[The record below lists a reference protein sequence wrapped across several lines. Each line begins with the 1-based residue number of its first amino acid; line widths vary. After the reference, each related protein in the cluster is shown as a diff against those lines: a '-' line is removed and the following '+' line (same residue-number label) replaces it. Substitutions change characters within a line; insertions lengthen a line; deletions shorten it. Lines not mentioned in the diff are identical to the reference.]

1 MAWETL
7 NSGRIEQIMR
17 QITGKK
23 LDASTNMISPAMIKG
38 SGIIFLW
45 APTKKTLMK
54 VNRGIRVYVVSYE
67 MDEKDRILTI
77 VVFWVFYAFFGF
89 EITVITLLAAILGNF
104 WSNSDILV

>member
-7 NSGRIEQIMR
+7 NSGRIEQIIR

-23 LDASTNMISPAMIKG
+23 LDESVSMISPAMIKG

-45 APTKKTLMK
+45 APTKKTFMK

-67 MDEKDRILTI
+67 MDEKDRILI
-77 VVFWVFYAFFGF
+77 YDGF
-89 EITVITLLAAILGNF
+89 NLLAIHPDDLEEIGFN
-104 WSNSDILV
+104 

>member
-7 NSGRIEQIMR
+7 DSKRIEQIVR

-23 LDASTNMISPAMIKG
+23 IDRGKNLITPAVIKG

-54 VNRGIRVYVVSYE
+54 VNRGISVYVVSYE
-67 MDEKDRILTI
+67 MDEKDRILI
-77 VVFWVFYAFFGF
+77 YDGYN
-89 EITVITLLAAILGNF
+89 LLAIHPDDLEEIGFN
-104 WSNSDILV
+104 

>member
-7 NSGRIEQIMR
+7 NSARIEQIVR

-23 LDASTNMISPAMIKG
+23 LDSSTNIITPAMIKG

-67 MDEKDRILTI
+67 MDEKDRILI
-77 VVFWVFYAFFGF
+77 YDGF
-89 EITVITLLAAILGNF
+89 NLLAIHPDDLDEIGFN
-104 WSNSDILV
+104 

>member
-23 LDASTNMISPAMIKG
+23 LDTSTNMISPAMIKG

-67 MDEKDRILTI
+67 MDEKDRILI
-77 VVFWVFYAFFGF
+77 YDGF
-89 EITVITLLAAILGNF
+89 NLLAIHPDELDEIGFN
-104 WSNSDILV
+104 